1 VTVLPYLAIAIVG
14 FAVLMYV
21 LLDGWDLGVGILFPI
36 AQERERDAMMESIVP
51 FWDGNETWLVFGG
64 TTLFATFPAVYAI
77 ALRTL
82 YLYVMVM
89 LFALVFRGV
98 SFEFR
103 PRAQR
108 SRVFWNWAFALG
120 SIIAGFA
127 QGMIVGRLVEG
138 VAPIPNGQ
146 WFSIL
151 FQLLCGVAM
160 VGGYSMLGAAWLI
173 YKTSGEAHAFGR
185 GVGRA
190 AWILVLGTL
199 ALACVWASNR
209 VPQVANTWYAP
220 PHVPGFTII
229 VVAIAASALAFSQ
242 SIGKPRSDA
251 RPLQWAIVITILAFI
266 GFGATIWPYALPYQV
281 TIAQGAADKTTLKFA
296 LSGMLIV
303 LPFVLAYQL
312 FAYRV
317 FGGKVQPRDA
327 SQ

>member
-1 VTVLPYLAIAIVG
+1 MTVLPYVAIALVG

-36 AQERERDAMMESIVP
+36 AQDRERDAMMESIVP

-64 TTLFATFPAVYAI
+64 TTLFATFPAVYAA

-82 YLYVMVM
+82 YLHVMVM

-108 SRVFWNWAFALG
+108 SRIFWNWAFALG

-138 VAPIPNGQ
+138 VAQTANGQ

-160 VGGYSMLGAAWLI
+160 VGGYSMLGGAWLI
-173 YKTSGEAHAFGR
+173 HKTSGETNAFGR
-185 GVGRA
+185 RVSRA
-190 AWILVLGTL
+190 GWILSLGALTL
-199 ALACVWASNR
+199 ACIW
-209 VPQVANTWYAP
+209 VPQVANRWYAP
-220 PHVPGFTII
+220 PNVPGFTII
-229 VVAIAASALAFSQ
+229 VVAIVAAALAFWRSIQ
-242 SIGKPRSDA
+242 SLSSDA
-251 RPLQWAIVITILAFI
+251 RPLEWAVVITILAFI
-266 GFGATIWPYALPYQV
+266 GFGTTIAPYALPYQM
-281 TIAQGAADKTTLKFA
+281 TIAQAAADKTTLKFA
-296 LSGMLIV
+296 VSGLLIV
-303 LPFVLAYQL
+303 LPFVVAYQL

-317 FGGKVQPRDA
+317 FGGKVQQRDA
-327 SQ
+327 SL